1 MLSSLILSSDNFMNE
16 FLLGPYYRS
25 FHIHL
30 CLMTLNIEGI
40 SDNGSMIMNV
50 IESKTPS
57 LEETLQI
64 G

>member
-1 MLSSLILSSDNFMNE
+1 MLTSLILSSDNFMNE
-16 FLLGPYYRS
+16 FLLGPSYRS
-25 FHIHL
+25 FHIHF
-30 CLMTLNIEGI
+30 CLITLHIKGI

-57 LEETLQI
+57 LEETLPT